1 MNSVID
7 LKIIKELEAAVAQET
22 DDQITER
29 IRDKFSI
36 LTDMTK
42 AVKRGDVRAMIV
54 AGPPGVGKSYG
65 VEDVLQR
72 DGIFDKIGG
81 NKPKYEIVKGAL
93 SALGLYAKLFEF
105 RDSGNVLVF
114 DDCDSIFFDDLSLN
128 ICKAALDS
136 GERRYINWNTDS
148 RLLRNSD
155 IPSRFEFCGAAIFI
169 TNIKFNHVR
178 SKKLRDHLDALQ
190 SRCHY
195 LDLGLDTDREK
206 MLRIRQVIADNKM
219 LERYSFEPE
228 VEKEVIDFVEN
239 NQSKLSELSLR
250 MVLKIADLR
259 RSIPDHWVKMASTTC
274 FGIRR

>member
-1 MNSVID
+1 MNNVVD

-22 DDQITER
+22 DEQITER

-42 AVKRGDVRAMIV
+42 AVRRGDVRAMIV

-195 LDLGLDTDREK
+195 IDLGMDTDREK
-206 MLRIRQVIADNKM
+206 MLRIKQVIADNKM
-219 LERYSFEPE
+219 LERYNFEPE
-228 VEKEVIDFVEN
+228 AEKEVIDFVEN
-239 NQSKLSELSLR
+239 NQTKLSELSLR

-259 RSIPDHWVKMASTTC
+259 RSIPAHWAKMANTTC
-274 FGIRR
+274 FGQRR

>member
-81 NKPKYEIVKGAL
+81 NKPKYEVVKGAL

-155 IPSRFEFCGAAIFI
+155 IPSRFEFRGAAIFI